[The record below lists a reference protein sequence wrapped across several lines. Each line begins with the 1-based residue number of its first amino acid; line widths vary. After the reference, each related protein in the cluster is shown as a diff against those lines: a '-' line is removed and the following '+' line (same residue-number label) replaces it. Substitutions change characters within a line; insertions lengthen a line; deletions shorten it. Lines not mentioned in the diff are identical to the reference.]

1 MLLVRKD
8 FASKGGRRVKFSILT
23 SLNLSVM
30 TFPWLHDEII
40 GVFIALVLLQ
50 IVMTFAVADLRS
62 SKWCFR
68 MYRLI
73 GSTRYHCA
81 AVCDSDLFVVF
92 GDDELGLRVI
102 GSIVFGCVG
111 IVLD

>member
-1 MLLVRKD
+1 MKNVSLIES
-8 FASKGGRRVKFSILT
+8 FNSHSKPKT

-50 IVMTFAVADLRS
+50 IVMTFAFADPRS
-62 SKWCFR
+62 SKWCRR

-73 GSTRYHCA
+73 SA
-81 AVCDSDLFVVF
+81 AHGIIALLFVTQTFILVVF